1 MTAWSQFLWGVYP
14 YISLLVMI
22 VGALY
27 RYDANQLSW
36 TSKSS
41 ELLEKRLLTIGS
53 MLFHVGILLVFVGHF
68 LGLLIPIQVYTTL
81 GISSEVYHAGAIFG
95 GGAAG
100 LMAFVGISIL
110 LYRRIANARVRR
122 TSDVS
127 DYVADGL
134 LWLVVLLGLVATLGY
149 SLLNGPYEY
158 RDSVGP
164 WIRSVLTLHPNVA
177 LMAGVPLIFQIHI
190 AASFLLLAV
199 WPFTRLIHAYS
210 APLAYITRAPLQY
223 RARYG
228 FGGATPAR
236 LSKPPSPAAPSVAPL
251 GEELAPEVAGEERA
265 EERTEE
271 PEPASSGN
279 R

>member
-1 MTAWSQFLWGVYP
+1 MSAWSQFLWGVYP
-14 YISLLVMI
+14 YIALLVMI
-22 VGALY
+22 VGTIY
-27 RYDANQLSW
+27 RYNANQLSW

-68 LGLLIPIQVYTTL
+68 LGLLIPMQVYTTL
-81 GISSEVYHAGAIFG
+81 GISSEVYHAGAIIG

-100 LMAFVGISIL
+100 LAAFAGISIL

-134 LWLVVLLGLVATLGY
+134 LWLVVLLGLIATLGY
-149 SLLNGPYEY
+149 SLFNGPYEY
-158 RDSVGP
+158 RASVGP
-164 WIRSVLTLHPNVA
+164 WVRSVLA
-177 LMAGVPLIFQIHI
+177 LNPRADLMTSVPLLFQIHI
-190 AASFLLLAV
+190 AASLLLIAIS
-199 WPFTRLIHAYS
+199 PFTRLIHAYS
-210 APLAYITRAPLQY
+210 APLAYLTRAPLQY

-236 LSKPPSPAAPSVAPL
+236 LGKRPSPAAPSIAPL
-251 GEELAPEVAGEERA
+251 GEEPASEVAGEKRA
-265 EERTEE
+265 EE
-271 PEPASSGN
+271 PAPASAGS

>member
-22 VGALY
+22 VGTLY

-53 MLFHVGILLVFVGHF
+53 MLFHVGILMVLVGHVF
-68 LGLLIPIQVYTTL
+68 GLLIPMQVYTTL
-81 GISSEVYHAGAIFG
+81 GISSEAYHVAAIIG

-110 LYRRIANARVRR
+110 LYRRIANPRVRR
-122 TSDVS
+122 TSDAS

-134 LWLVVLLGLVATLGY
+134 LWVVVLLGLLVTLGY
-149 SLLNGPYEY
+149 NLLNGPYEY
-158 RDSVGP
+158 RASVGP
-164 WIRSVLTLHPNVA
+164 WIRSVVTLHPNIA
-177 LMAGVPLIFQIHI
+177 LMSSVPLIFQIHI

-199 WPFTRLIHAYS
+199 SPFTRLIHAYS
-210 APLAYITRAPLQY
+210 APLAYLTRAPLQY

-228 FGGATPAR
+228 FGGATPAW
-236 LSKPPSPAAPSVAPL
+236 LSKRPSPPAPSTAPL
-251 GEELAPEVAGEERA
+251 SEAPVPEVSGGV
-265 EERTEE
+265 RTEE
-271 PEPASSGN
+271 PEPAAADS